1 MSISTLSFNTS
12 TRVSLQRLQS
22 QVTDATQELNS
33 GRHLDIG
40 KTLGRLTGSAVSAR
54 AQENSFK
61 EQQTSN
67 GLIATRL
74 SNIDASLATISEGSE
89 SLANNLIGVS
99 VATNFETLINEAKSG
114 LQTLTG
120 ALNAAGDGQYLF
132 GGDNTDAAPIS
143 TTATSARTT
152 AISAEFSNFVAA
164 ATAATALANGTPT
177 TGAANEVTAAQMT
190 AYLGDGYTDPA
201 TGDVYKFSDNFPAAS
216 WTAASSGTIDSR
228 ISKTETVAS
237 SLSANNSAF
246 SNIAE
251 AYTMIASLGID
262 TLNADARKAVT
273 DKATLLLK
281 GGGDQVTT
289 LRADVG
295 TKLKRI
301 EGANAELQRQQ
312 DIMAAT
318 VSGLEDVDITEV
330 SLRVNALTTQLQ
342 AAYSVTGKIQG
353 LSILDYI

>member
-22 QVTDATQELNS
+22 QVNEATQELNS

-61 EQQTSN
+61 EQQISN
-67 GLIATRL
+67 GLVETRL
-74 SNIDASLATISEGSE
+74 QNIDASLATISEGAE
-89 SLANNLIGVS
+89 SLGNNLIGVS
-99 VATNFETLINEAKSG
+99 VATNLDTLVNQAKSG

-120 ALNAAGDGQYLF
+120 ALNATGSGQYLF
-132 GGDNTDAAPIS
+132 GGDNSDIAPVT
-143 TTATSARTT
+143 TTATAVTARDT
-152 AISAEFSNFVAA
+152 AIRTNFADFVLA
-164 ATAATALANGTPT
+164 ATNGTNVV
-177 TGAANEVTAAQMT
+177 ADISADAMT
-190 AYLGDGYTDPA
+190 QYLGAGYVEAGPPSVTH
-201 TGDVYKFSDNFPAAS
+201 KFSDNFQATN
-216 WTAASSGTIDSR
+216 WTQASSGTIASR
-228 ISKTETVAS
+228 ISKTETITS

-246 SNIAE
+246 SDIAQ
-251 AYTMIASLGID
+251 AYSMLASLDIG
-262 TLNADARKAVT
+262 TLNTDARKAVT
-273 DKATLLLK
+273 DKATSLLK
-281 GGGDQVTT
+281 GGGDQITT

-295 TKLKRI
+295 MKLKRI
-301 EGANAELQRQQ
+301 DGANAELQRQQ

-318 VSGLEDVDITEV
+318 VSSLEEVDITEV
-330 SLRVNALTTQLQ
+330 SLRVNALSTQLQ

>member
-22 QVTDATQELNS
+22 QVNDATQELNS

-61 EQQTSN
+61 EQQASN
-67 GLIATRL
+67 GLVITRL
-74 SNIDASLATISEGSE
+74 KNIDASLATISEGAE

-99 VATNFETLINEAKSG
+99 VATNFDTLINEAKSG
-114 LQTLTG
+114 LQTMTG
-120 ALNAAGDGQYLF
+120 ALNATGDGQYLF
-132 GGDNTDAAPIS
+132 GGDNTDAAPIT
-143 TTATSARTT
+143 TTASAARATRL
-152 AISAEFSNFVAA
+152 ASEFNAFVLA
-164 ATAATALANGTPT
+164 ATGGTDASQVSGT
-177 TGAANEVTAAQMT
+177 DMAD
-190 AYLGDGYTDPA
+190 YLGGGSVKGGVT
-201 TGDVYKFSDNFPAAS
+201 YKFSDEFQAAS

-228 ISKTETVAS
+228 ISKTETVTS

-281 GGGDQVTT
+281 GGGDQATT

-301 EGANAELQRQQ
+301 DGANAELQRQQ

-318 VSGLEDVDITEV
+318 VSGLEEVDITEV
-330 SLRVNALTTQLQ
+330 SLRVNALSTQLQ

>member
-22 QVTDATQELNS
+22 QVNDATQELNS

-67 GLIATRL
+67 GLIVTRL
-74 SNIDASLATISEGSE
+74 KNIDASLATISEGAE
-89 SLANNLIGVS
+89 SLANNLIGIS
-99 VATNFETLINEAKSG
+99 VATNFDTLVNEAQSN

-120 ALNAAGDGQYLF
+120 ALNATGDGQYLF
-132 GGDNTDAAPIS
+132 GGDNTDAAPIT
-143 TTATSARTT
+143 TTATTTRNTQIATQFSA
-152 AISAEFSNFVAA
+152 FVLASTGGTDASLVSGQNMAA
-164 ATAATALANGTPT
+164 YLADGYVDTAASPN
-177 TGAANEVTAAQMT
+177 VT
-190 AYLGDGYTDPA
+190 
-201 TGDVYKFSDNFPAAS
+201 YKFSDNYPS
-216 WTAASSGTIDSR
+216 NWTQASSGTIESR

-237 SLSANNSAF
+237 SVSANAAAF
-246 SNIAE
+246 SDVSQ
-251 AYTMIASLGID
+251 AYTMIASLGIG
-262 TLNADARKAVT
+262 TLNDAARQAVI
-273 DKATLLLK
+273 DKASTLLK
-281 GGGDQVTT
+281 GGGDKITT

-295 TKLKRI
+295 TKLGRI
-301 EGANAELQRQQ
+301 EGANAELKRQQ
-312 DIMAAT
+312 DIMSAT
-318 VSGLEDVDITEV
+318 VAGLEEVDITEV
-330 SLRVNALTTQLQ
+330 SLRVNALSTQLQ